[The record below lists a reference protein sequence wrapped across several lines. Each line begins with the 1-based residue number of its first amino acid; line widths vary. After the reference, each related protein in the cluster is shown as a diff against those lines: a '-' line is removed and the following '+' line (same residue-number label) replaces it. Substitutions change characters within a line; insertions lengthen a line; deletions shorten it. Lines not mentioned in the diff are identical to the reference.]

1 MQVLDHEKNGGTR
14 QSPLEEYTHCEVD
27 LALQL
32 LGLDLALPGL
42 NRAEPEDLVEGGH
55 ELGAFGWRQP
65 EFGDTC
71 RQLLPRR
78 RHTILRRDAVGAAQD
93 RSECSEV
100 LFAERRAG
108 RAPHHHRGE
117 PLIVLDPRQEF
128 AHQARLTNTGVA
140 DQAHHMGG
148 ARDRPFQTIEHAA
161 ELSVA
166 ADQGRAQA
174 ERIEPAGFTRGVERT
189 NQAVHRMLAALAL
202 KRDLAH
208 GLKAEGMAGEAVSR
222 QADQHLT
229 GSRQGLQALRSV
241 HRVAGD
247 GVGLRAA
254 RAEAAGHHRPRVDAE
269 MERER

>member
-14 QSPLEEYTHCEVD
+14 QSPLEECAHREVD
-27 LALQL
+27 LALEL
-32 LGLDLALPGL
+32 FGLDLALPGL
-42 NRAEPEDLVEGGH
+42 NRAKPDDMVERGH
-55 ELGAFGWRQP
+55 ELSALGRRQP
-65 EFGDTC
+65 EFGDAC

-78 RHTILRRDAVGAAQD
+78 RRTIFRRDAVGAAQD
-93 RSECSEV
+93 RTERAKV

-108 RAPHHHRGE
+108 GAPHHHRAE

-128 AHQARLTNTGVA
+128 AYQARLANAGIA
-140 DQAHHMGG
+140 DQAHHMGF
-148 ARDRPFQTIEHAA
+148 ARDRPFQTVEHAA
-161 ELSVA
+161 ELGVA

-174 ERIEPAGFTRGVERT
+174 ERLEPAGFARGFERT

-202 KRDLAH
+202 ERDLAL
-208 GLKAEGMAGEAVSR
+208 GLKAEGMAGEAVGR
-222 QADQHLT
+222 RADQHLT
-229 GSRQGLQALRSV
+229 GSRQGLQALRGV

-269 MERER
+269 VERER